1 MTIYK
6 DISSISNQYSSFFSI
21 LLLLNVFEAR
31 FRHFSAKKK
40 ESTRDERLCRSSS
53 LIKYRIFVDKESYYS
68 KNKRIR
74 EQEFSSPGIVNKK
87 KTNLI
92 N

>member
-31 FRHFSAKKK
+31 FRHFFAKKK
-40 ESTRDERLCRSSS
+40 NRRGMKGFVDHHLLSN
-53 LIKYRIFVDKESYYS
+53 IFIDKESYYS

-74 EQEFSSPGIVNKK
+74 EREFRSPGIVNKK
-87 KTNLI
+87 KKQI
-92 N
+92 